1 MSNVNFI
8 WSSRYSAKRG
18 MVENK
23 SVISFSDSLWEV
35 LICTKRTL
43 GPMWHRLTQHSPQ
56 GEEGG
61 PFSPVVE
68 RNSSNHWKEAEYQ
81 LFLHSTPQC
90 PRFQRIWK
98 VAILFFYL
106 RKSEL
111 KGAVGIEVRWD
122 ACLFS
127 ESDACIPALSQ
138 NSSLERFQLCVP
150 LILYQAALSQARKV
164 PWKGSYDILN

>member
-1 MSNVNFI
+1 MIHSETF
-8 WSSRYSAKRG
+8 WY
-18 MVENK
+18 
-23 SVISFSDSLWEV
+23 V
-35 LICTKRTL
+35 LKGHWDLCD
-43 GPMWHRLTQHSPQ
+43 HRLKQHSPQ

-61 PFSPVVE
+61 PFFPVME

-81 LFLHSTPQC
+81 LFLHSTLQC
-90 PRFQRIWK
+90 PRFQRICK
-98 VAILFFYL
+98 VAILYFYL

-111 KGAVGIEVRWD
+111 KRAVGIEVRWD

-127 ESDACIPALSQ
+127 ESDACISALSQ

-164 PWKGSYDILN
+164 PWKGSYNILN